1 MNLFR
6 ILDRVRDRIHRARW
20 TPERALGS
28 RGEDLA
34 MRFLQKQGYTI
45 VDRNYRPRNG
55 KGEVDLIGWD
65 GKTLAFIE
73 VKTRASGETGSP
85 ERAVHPEKQK
95 HITRAAEAYT
105 RRAKVNGDTIRF
117 DVVTVIT
124 EGRKP
129 TIVLY
134 KNAFQPTAAAAWRN
148 TPYAPAPSGSYPQA

>member
-1 MNLFR
+1 LNLFP
-6 ILDRVRDRIHRARW
+6 ILDRVRDRIHRTRW

-34 MRFLQKQGYTI
+34 MRFLQKQRYLI

-65 GKTLAFIE
+65 DETLAFIE
-73 VKTRASGETGSP
+73 VKTRASDETAAP

-95 HITRAAEAYT
+95 HIIRAAEAYT
-105 RRAKVNGDTIRF
+105 RRAKVSGDSIRF

-124 EGRKP
+124 EGGTP
-129 TIVLY
+129 TIQLY
-134 KNAFQPTAAAAWRN
+134 KNAFQTTAAGAWRN
-148 TPYAPAPSGSYPQA
+148 NPYAPAPSGSYPQA